1 MFGFAI
7 IVPFYPK
14 IIAIAMAFPVVTPL
28 AAGAVDTHAVPF
40 EDKTFPAVPGDVKP
54 VPPFAGATTPVTLSA
69 VPVVF

>member
-1 MFGFAI
+1 
-7 IVPFYPK
+7 
-14 IIAIAMAFPVVTPL
+14 MAFPVVTPL